1 MFDEK
6 GFKEG
11 QALLRFRGNMQS
23 GNTTMR
29 DPALFRINTKRHARQ
44 EQKYKV
50 WPTYDFA
57 GIIFD
62 SISKVSHAMR
72 SKEFELRKELH
83 HTIFCLLYTSP
94 SPRDRG

>member
-1 MFDEK
+1 
-6 GFKEG
+6 
-11 QALLRFRGNMQS
+11 
-23 GNTTMR
+23 MR

-72 SKEFELRKELH
+72 SKEFELRKEAYIIQFWMKLGMEKSEF
-83 HTIFCLLYTSP
+83 IFFGRLDLKECQYQKVL
-94 SPRDRG
+94 